1 MKLSKINI
9 LLLGFIA
16 LFFASCNPTSPDDG
30 FFKVGEQTYYVNEAA
45 LQDVGKDNGY
55 YQLRL
60 TLDNTNS
67 NDPHS
72 INFLFYSE
80 VNEYLPSGLYIPYAY
95 DDKYEHRFKRGA
107 WLKGDAEA
115 GVTDSDAETGVTDGD
130 AESGNTDD
138 NGEDAATTVTV
149 ITDRF
154 PEVKIKVTSVDGKPW
169 YNVEVSDND
178 GRIVVNTSVRKVN
191 GGSST

>member
-1 MKLSKINI
+1 MKNKHDQGFSLVEI
-9 LLLGFIA
+9 LVAIVILAAFVVPTCSA
-16 LFFASCNPTSPDDG
+16 LVLTAKMNEKTDAMMKAQLAVSSAVETLMAEGIPEKDDPDG
-30 FFKVGEQTYYVNEAA
+30 
-45 LQDVGKDNGY
+45 
-55 YQLRL
+55 
-60 TLDNTNS
+60 
-67 NDPHS
+67 
-72 INFLFYSE
+72 I
-80 VNEYLPSGLYIPYAY
+80 Y
-95 DDKYEHRFKRGA
+95 DDYGVSSKDVEAVVTDENTETGVTD
-107 WLKGDAEA
+107 GDAEA
-115 GVTDSDAETGVTDGD
+115 GVTDSDAEAGVTDDD

-191 GGSST
+191 GGGSNEET